1 MSQKP
6 ELRCELAK
14 QTPIKSLAG
23 ILLVLS
29 APAIAQTTSPFGEQ
43 IRDFGGATLLT
54 THLVSF
60 SDYPGQALKDAAQG
74 RVVIAFDINVKGRVE
89 NCAVKL
95 SSGHKVLDVVPCPL
109 LERKARFAS
118 PVGDAGAPRATKGI
132 YSVDFWLP

>member
-1 MSQKP
+1 MKQKLP
-6 ELRCELAK
+6 
-14 QTPIKSLAG
+14 KSLAG

-29 APAIAQTTSPFGEQ
+29 WPAIAQTTSPFGEQ

-54 THLVSF
+54 PNLVTF
-60 SDYPGQALKDAAQG
+60 SDYPVQAVKDDVQG
-74 RVVIAFDINVKGRVE
+74 RVVVAFDINVKGRVE

-95 SSGHKVLDVVPCPL
+95 ASGHKVLDGVPCPL

-118 PVGDAGAPRATKGI
+118 PVGDAGAPGATKGI